1 MNRQANTGLS
11 VCAVFLTWLVHQA
24 VPAEDGSQA
33 RIESDSL
40 RAVVADNAA
49 YGKDHRRGYSGISEL
64 YHGSS
69 RRTLFVPAYAGLNY
83 EHIFSGDS
91 ASYGW
96 NIFEPRVATIKLR
109 RVGEKKVELSQER
122 TANWPL
128 RGRLSYELAGEDA
141 VEMRASFRPLE
152 DAWKKHGYIGVFFA
166 SYIHAPENM
175 AIHFIGRS
183 RPGKGKAAP
192 RWISHLPASHGD
204 RACHRPAGSA
214 WDPAFDPGFNIAL
227 VKGVS
232 EYEYLYPFYYGVSHG
247 KVFIM
252 MFKDVEKG
260 SELRFAQSPSGGGKG
275 NPAWDFVFLAREYE
289 IGRDLGFTARAVY
302 RDFRGRDDVIRTW
315 ERWSGRKVIRPAGG
329 SD

>member
-1 MNRQANTGLS
+1 VNTGLS
-11 VCAVFLTWLVHQA
+11 VCAVFLAWLVHQA
-24 VPAEDGSQA
+24 APAEDVSQA
-33 RIESDSL
+33 RIQSGSL
-40 RAVVADNAA
+40 RAVVADNAS
-49 YGKDHRRGYSGISEL
+49 YGKDHRRGYSGLSEL

-69 RRTLFVPAYAGLNY
+69 GRSIFVPAYAGLNY

-96 NIFEPRVATIKLR
+96 NIFEPRVAAIKLR

-302 RDFRGRDDVIRTW
+302 RDFRGRDDIIRTW